1 MRRSIYLALFFL
13 VAVSLH
19 AQVGLSGHYL
29 SGQAE
34 KWQYTPL
41 STNQESVDLPGTGWQ
56 AGIDYW
62 FRLKNVRIE
71 FLPTLAYSTQEQ
83 TIEGEFNALDTRA
96 NAFHFFFNTNIYFL
110 DLEGDC
116 DCPTF
121 SKQGPGLQKGI
132 FLQLSPG
139 YSLFDFS
146 INNEAI
152 GEEYTADDAGFNM
165 GLALGLDLGIADVLT
180 ITPMIGARYYPSL
193 TWSTLGEEAGLGLPE
208 KVESESSL
216 LQYHA
221 GIRLGFRF
229 DQ

>member
-1 MRRSIYLALFFL
+1 MLRSIYLALFFL
-13 VAVSLH
+13 FSISLQ
-19 AQVGLSGHYL
+19 AQFGLSGHYL
-29 SGQAE
+29 NGQAE
-34 KWQYTPL
+34 KWEYTPL
-41 STNQESVDLPGTGWQ
+41 STNEESIDLPGTGWQ
-56 AGIDYW
+56 AGLDYW
-62 FRLKNVRIE
+62 FRLPNARIE

-83 TIEGEFNALDTRA
+83 TIAGEFNSLDTRA

-139 YSLFDFS
+139 YSFFDFS
-146 INNEAI
+146 INNDAI
-152 GEEYTADDAGFNM
+152 GEEYTAKDDGFNI
-165 GLALGLDLGIADVLT
+165 GVALGLDLGIADVLT

-193 TWSTLGEEAGLGLPE
+193 TWSTLGDEAGLGFPE
-208 KVESESSL
+208 KVASESSL